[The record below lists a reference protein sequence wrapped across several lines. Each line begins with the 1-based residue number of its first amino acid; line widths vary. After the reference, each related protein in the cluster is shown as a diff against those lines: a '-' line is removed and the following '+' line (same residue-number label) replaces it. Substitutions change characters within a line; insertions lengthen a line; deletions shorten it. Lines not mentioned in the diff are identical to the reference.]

1 MAIDS
6 GSQALTGASLAPV
19 LEAGAKIVQEAIQ
32 RQVSTK
38 AKQATGQLEASISYE
53 IHADTGRAPLGWKQ
67 SPIRGKGGVRK
78 RSTYVGRS
86 GKAGKVTTVA
96 DYGRIL
102 EYSQRRQLRH
112 MEQGFIDA
120 EEAATSKMEAMCDAL
135 LDKAVEAQMSKAGL

>member
-1 MAIDS
+1 MAVDY
-6 GSQALTGASLAPV
+6 GSQTLTGAAQEEV
-19 LEAGAKIVQEAIQ
+19 LEAGAKIVQEHVRRRI
-32 RQVSTK
+32 SEN
-38 AKQATGQLEASISYE
+38 AKHATGQLEAAISYE
-53 IHADTGRAPLGWKQ
+53 IHPDTGRAPMGWEKN
-67 SPIRGKGGVRK
+67 PIRDKGGKEKVSSYVDYNGRRRK
-78 RSTYVGRS
+78 V
-86 GKAGKVTTVA
+86 KTVA

>member
-1 MAIDS
+1 MAMMGGGVGLS
-6 GSQALTGASLAPV
+6 GPALAEV

-38 AKQATGQLEASISYE
+38 AKRATGQLEASISYE
-53 IHADTGRAPLGWKQ
+53 IHADTGRAPLGWQQ
-67 SPIRGKGGVRK
+67 SPIRDKGGNEKVSSFVDYNGRRRK
-78 RSTYVGRS
+78 V
-86 GKAGKVTTVA
+86 KTVA

>member
-1 MAIDS
+1 MALDS
-6 GSQALTGASLAPV
+6 SQILTGEKLAPV

-38 AKQATGQLEASISYE
+38 AKRATGQLEASISYE
-53 IHADTGRAPLGWKQ
+53 IHADTGRAPMGWQ
-67 SPIRGKGGVRK
+67 QNPIRGKGGTRK
-78 RSTYVGRS
+78 RSSFVDRRGRS
-86 GKAGKVTTVA
+86 RKVSTVA

-102 EYSQRRQLRH
+102 EYSERRQLRH

-135 LDKAVEAQMSKAGL
+135 LDQAVEAQMSKAGL